1 MKIDEPPSEYLST
14 TEVDQALQGLS
25 AADWLRA
32 KSECR
37 WISGNLPG
45 FSGNDLL
52 QEACVRLLAGGRHW
66 KRGIPAVITL
76 KNVMRSIAS
85 DTRESVKDGP
95 MDVYAVVDQGAGTED
110 DDDSTVGVCAVE
122 LQTPDRVA
130 DANAQLAALQ
140 EAVKDDD
147 DAQLLLMAWAEGLY
161 GKEAAEELG
170 FDMKRMD
177 ATRKRL
183 ERRIAALAEER
194 NTE

>member
-14 TEVDQALQGLS
+14 TEVDQALQDLS
-25 AADWLRA
+25 GADWARA

-66 KRGIPAVITL
+66 KRGVPAVVTL

-85 DTRESVKDGP
+85 DTRESIKDGP
-95 MDVYAVVDQGAGTED
+95 MDVYAVVDEGADAEVD
-110 DDDSTVGVCAVE
+110 DESVAGVCAVE

-140 EAVKDDD
+140 EAVMGDD

-161 GKEAAEELG
+161 GKDAAEELG

-177 ATRKRL
+177 AARKRL

-194 NTE
+194 STE